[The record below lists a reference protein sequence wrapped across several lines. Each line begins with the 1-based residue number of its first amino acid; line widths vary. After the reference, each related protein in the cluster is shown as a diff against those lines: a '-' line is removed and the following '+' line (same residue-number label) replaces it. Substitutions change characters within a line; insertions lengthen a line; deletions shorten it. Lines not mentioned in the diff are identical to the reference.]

1 MKSQNKLALGVIT
14 SLTALGGFSL
24 VAQQTRSPVRPVS
37 NEITSESKRPASTS
51 DQRRPVQRQRQ
62 GQVHDLGTVNVE
74 VDRSQ
79 QDSRT
84 QSATRSTSGTTATTA
99 AASQATEPRENISV
113 IPLREETVQVSKRVV
128 NDGTVRIR
136 KVVET
141 ETVNQPVELRRETL
155 ILERVAEGEGQSGQA
170 IAGMPGPFEE
180 GVIELTVSREVPVVD
195 KQVGITGHVVARTQV
210 DTDRQ
215 QVEETVRRESVE
227 VVEGGNS
234 PRVEIRG
241 DIARA
246 PSRDD
251 PSGERVA
258 ANAPGSR

>member
-1 MKSQNKLALGVIT
+1 VRRTGSVVSSHAGSRSPHRATGVSTTKPQRTTSMKSQNKLALGVIT

-51 DQRRPVQRQRQ
+51 DQRRSVQRQRQ

-113 IPLREETVQVSKRVV
+113 IPLREE
-128 NDGTVRIR
+128 
-136 KVVET
+136 
-141 ETVNQPVELRRETL
+141 
-155 ILERVAEGEGQSGQA
+155 
-170 IAGMPGPFEE
+170 
-180 GVIELTVSREVPVVD
+180 
-195 KQVGITGHVVARTQV
+195 
-210 DTDRQ
+210 
-215 QVEETVRRESVE
+215 
-227 VVEGGNS
+227 
-234 PRVEIRG
+234 
-241 DIARA
+241 
-246 PSRDD
+246 
-251 PSGERVA
+251 
-258 ANAPGSR
+258 